1 MPFDYAKAG
10 REMFRPAIIIFAV
23 LAATALLLHEQG
35 RLWLCFCGYFLI
47 WTSNAWSAD
56 NSQHLADPYSF
67 THVLHGF
74 ILCWLFRLLLP
85 ERPLRWRLC
94 LAVVAEALWEMVEN
108 SSYVI
113 ERYRAATAAL
123 GYQGDTVVN
132 SLGDILFCAL
142 GFMLAERLG
151 FRRSLALFFVTEAVL
166 LILIRDSLLL
176 NILML
181 LYPLDSIKA
190 WQAAGH

>member
-1 MPFDYAKAG
+1 MPSDYAKAG
-10 REMFRPAIIIFAV
+10 REVARPALFICALLIV
-23 LAATALLLHEQG
+23 TALVLRAEG
-35 RLWLCFCGYFLI
+35 RLWLCSCGYFLI
-47 WTSNAWSAD
+47 WTGNAWSAD

-74 ILCWLFRLLLP
+74 IFCWLLWLVLP
-85 ERPLRWRLC
+85 KWPLRWRLC
-94 LAVVAEALWEMVEN
+94 LAVAAEALWEVIEN
-108 SSYVI
+108 SNYVI

-151 FRRSLALFFVTEAVL
+151 FRRTLALFFITEAVL
-166 LILIRDSLLL
+166 IILIRDSLLL

-190 WQAAGH
+190 WQAGH

>member
-1 MPFDYAKAG
+1 MPADYFTSG
-10 REMFRPAIIIFAV
+10 RRALWPALFIAAV
-23 LAATALLLHEQG
+23 LGVTALLLHGQG
-35 RLWLCFCGYFLI
+35 RLWLCSCGYVLL
-47 WTSNAWSAD
+47 WTGNAWSAD
-56 NSQHLADPYSF
+56 NSQHISDPYSF

-74 ILCWLFRLLLP
+74 MFCWLLRPVFP
-85 ERPLRWRLC
+85 KRPLHWRLC
-94 LAVVAEALWEMVEN
+94 AAILAEALWEVVEN

-132 SLGDILFCAL
+132 SVGDILFCGL
-142 GFMLAERLG
+142 GFIVAERLG
-151 FRRSLALFFVTEAVL
+151 FRRSLPLFFLTEAVL
-166 LILIRDSLLL
+166 LVLIRDSLLL

-190 WQAAGH
+190 WQAGAH

>member
-1 MPFDYAKAG
+1 MPADYIAPG
-10 REMFRPAIIIFAV
+10 RKLLWPGLITAAV
-23 LAATALLLHEQG
+23 LAATALVLHAEG
-35 RLWLCFCGYFLI
+35 RLWLCSCGYLLL
-47 WTSNAWSAD
+47 WTGNAWSAD
-56 NSQHLADPYSF
+56 NSQHLSDPYSF

-74 ILCWLFRLLLP
+74 IFCWLLWLLFP
-85 ERPLRWRLC
+85 RWKLGWRF
-94 LAVVAEALWEMVEN
+94 VAAISIEALWEVFEN
-108 SSYVI
+108 SAYVI

-132 SLGDILFCAL
+132 SLGDILFCAA
-142 GFMLAERLG
+142 GFLLAERLG
-151 FRRSLALFFVTEAVL
+151 FRRSLIIFFLTEAVL

-190 WQAAGH
+190 WQAGH

>member
-1 MPFDYAKAG
+1 MPFDYSKAG
-10 REMFRPAIIIFAV
+10 REMFRPALFI
-23 LAATALLLHEQG
+23 LALLIVTALVLHWQG
-35 RLWLCFCGYFLI
+35 RLWLCSCGYFLI

-74 ILCWLFRLLLP
+74 IFCWLLWAIFP
-85 ERPLRWRLC
+85 KWPLRWRLC
-94 LAVVAEALWEMVEN
+94 VAVAAEALWEVIEN

-132 SLGDILFCAL
+132 SVGDILFCAL
-142 GFMLAERLG
+142 GFVLAERLG
-151 FRRSLALFFVTEAVL
+151 FRRSLALFFITEAVL
-166 LILIRDSLLL
+166 LIMIRDSLLL

-190 WQAAGH
+190 WQAGH